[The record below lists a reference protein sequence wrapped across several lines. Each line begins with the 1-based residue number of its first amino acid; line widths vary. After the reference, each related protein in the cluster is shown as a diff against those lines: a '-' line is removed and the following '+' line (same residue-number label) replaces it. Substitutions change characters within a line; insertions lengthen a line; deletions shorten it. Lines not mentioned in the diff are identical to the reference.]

1 MAITHKCD
9 ACKKA
14 LTGDRTEVGIPASF
28 TRFEFCAKCAGPI
41 LKVLKSYKLAA

>member
-9 ACKKA
+9 VCKKP
-14 LTGDRTEVGIPASF
+14 LTGDRTEVGMPTAF
-28 TRFEFCAKCAGPI
+28 TRFEFSAKCAAPI